1 MKKKDSR
8 PGNRARAGN
17 EKKQAHAAKPARRA
31 DPAPK
36 KREPDAV
43 RGVQKAAPKEKTVVA
58 AAIEQVPARALM
70 QRTGALPAEQVPVI
84 LESSGAGDFHLI
96 DSGNGLK
103 LEQYGD
109 YRIVRP
115 EAQALWRPSIPDR

>member
-8 PGNRARAGN
+8 PGNRARAGS
-17 EKKQAHAAKPARRA
+17 EKKQVHAARPARRA
-31 DPAPK
+31 EAAPK

-43 RGVQKAAPKEKTVVA
+43 RSVPKPEPKEKVA
-58 AAIEQVPARALM
+58 AAPAIEQAPARPLK
-70 QRTGALPAEQVPVI
+70 QRTGERPAERVPVI

-109 YRIVRP
+109 YRVVRP
-115 EAQALWRPSIPDR
+115 EAQEESG